1 MIATMPPLL
10 LDNRFTSFVL
20 DQTDFFKNVH
30 PNLITIFGFVCNII
44 LFFTITEQYL
54 ILTAAILFLR
64 YTADLLDGGVAR
76 KYNKVSKLGG
86 LLDSLSDNA
95 LMFVLIYSIGILLS
109 LENSVYIAAI
119 TTLLNAGYMISQNS
133 FIDHEP
139 IKQGNKGFKRIY
151 SFFVNNNCVSYT
163 LTYILILTV

>member
-1 MIATMPPLL
+1 MPPLF

-20 DQTDFFKNVH
+20 GKTNFFKNIH
-30 PNLITIFGFVCNII
+30 PNWITIFGFVCNVI
-44 LFFTITEQYL
+44 LFFTITKQYL
-54 ILTAAILFLR
+54 VLTAAILFLR

-95 LMFVLIYSIGILLS
+95 LMFVLVYSIGILLS
-109 LENSVYIAAI
+109 LENAVYIAVI

-139 IKQGNKGFKRIY
+139 IKHGTGAFKRVY

-163 LTYILILTV
+163 LTYLLILIV